1 MNIDNIVDKILKNR
15 FIEDVYKVT
24 RELGREIYLVGGAVR
39 DLILGKE
46 KIEDFDFVLLD
57 DPFQI
62 VNRLS
67 KIWGKNYKSYP
78 FNTYEFEFEDFE
90 IDFAVARK
98 ENYLNPG
105 DLPTIEKVNSIE
117 EDLKRRD
124 FTINS
129 IALCLFPEIKLID
142 PFNGKDDIENKKIK
156 VLKKESFREDP
167 TRAIRAIKYMVKLNF
182 NLEIEN
188 EEFEYAKRYIKN
200 VSFPRIKKELREIS
214 KLKKRREIVKELLN
228 FNLLNCYFGEYLENE
243 GRIVKFL
250 GNFEINM
257 GEYTKSEWIFIL
269 SIIIRSD
276 EYLGKID
283 KFLERWEK
291 KAFLDCFKNQKKEID
306 FNMNKKSFFISLLKS
321 DLPYHT
327 IKNAVKNF
335 MELKTFV
342 DGNYLLKMGFE
353 GKRIGQIIRDL
364 KIKKIEGKI
373 KDKFE
378 EIKFV
383 ENYFIR

>member
-156 VLKKESFREDP
+156 ALKKESFREDP

>member
-98 ENYLNPG
+98 ESYLNPG

-142 PFNGKDDIENKKIK
+142 PFNGKDDIEN
-156 VLKKESFREDP
+156 
-167 TRAIRAIKYMVKLNF
+167 
-182 NLEIEN
+182 
-188 EEFEYAKRYIKN
+188 
-200 VSFPRIKKELREIS
+200 
-214 KLKKRREIVKELLN
+214 
-228 FNLLNCYFGEYLENE
+228 
-243 GRIVKFL
+243 
-250 GNFEINM
+250 
-257 GEYTKSEWIFIL
+257 
-269 SIIIRSD
+269 
-276 EYLGKID
+276 
-283 KFLERWEK
+283 
-291 KAFLDCFKNQKKEID
+291 
-306 FNMNKKSFFISLLKS
+306 
-321 DLPYHT
+321 
-327 IKNAVKNF
+327 
-335 MELKTFV
+335 
-342 DGNYLLKMGFE
+342 
-353 GKRIGQIIRDL
+353 
-364 KIKKIEGKI
+364 
-373 KDKFE
+373 
-378 EIKFV
+378 
-383 ENYFIR
+383 